1 MAKLCARGKAAAKRK
16 FDVYPSAYANM
27 YASAVCSGKVTPGGK
42 KKKKKKMANGGEVID
57 FNKISQGRKKISS
70 FKQGGIAKG
79 CGAVMD
85 KKRKVTKF
93 T

>member
-42 KKKKKKMANGGEVID
+42 KKKKMANGGEVSV
-57 FNKISQGRKKISS
+57 SQKRKKKSS
-70 FKQGGIAKG
+70 KNPKALARA
-79 CGAVMD
+79 CGMVMEGRR
-85 KKRKVTKF
+85 KRTKYS
-93 T
+93 